1 MKLAI
6 VAVVSFCSICVM
18 AGSAA
23 AEDPAPP
30 KELIIGGGGSK
41 PPQRVERC
49 VEVQIGNEKSGF
61 NCLNDE
67 LRQKVDRV
75 NPQANIPPLDAK
87 SQDIK
92 VGVVNVPGVQQ
103 QYGSNFGKSVIP
115 FRPAPPVYVSPLARH

>member
-6 VAVVSFCSICVM
+6 VAVVSFCSVCVM
-18 AGSAA
+18 VGSAS

-30 KELIIGGGGSK
+30 KELIIGGGSK
-41 PPQRVERC
+41 PPQRVEHC

-67 LRQKVDRV
+67 LKQKVDRV
-75 NPQANIPPLDAK
+75 NPQANIPPLDAR
-87 SQDIK
+87 SPDIK
-92 VGVVNVPGVQQ
+92 IGVVNVPGVQQ

-115 FRPAPPVYVSPLARH
+115 FRPPPPVFVSPLARH